1 MKLYHFVLL
10 SFVCFG
16 LLTFCGGG
24 KPAAEAEHTHEGEA
38 AGHSH
43 ETEAPG
49 QAEQEADT
57 AGHTHEGEAADHTHA
72 QEGETPPEAAEEE
85 HEHQDLTVPADKQKA
100 WGIRVGHVHK
110 ESLTARIV
118 LPGVMAMNENRT
130 AHVSAFVDGQIAD
143 LTADLG
149 HKVRR
154 GQPLLTLNSPEFAQ
168 IQADFLQ
175 ARARYNLSR
184 SEYERA
190 QALWEA
196 KAIEEKEY
204 LRRQAE
210 NEKLATEYGV
220 LGSKL
225 HSLGLTHDQ
234 IETLIQKCS
243 LIEDQDYKCD
253 VADPLL
259 PILSPLSGTVIFRDV
274 VRGAHI
280 EPEKILLTVSDLGR
294 LWAHLDVY
302 EKDIPLVSV
311 KSQVSIQTS
320 LYPGRSFPAHIT
332 YVSNLLDE
340 KLRTMKVRVEVENPE
355 GLLKPNMYVQGVL
368 ESPINDGEKVLAVP
382 EEAVQILDGE
392 KVVFVREAGDVFA
405 VRHVRIG
412 DKVGDHR
419 IILAGLTEHE
429 DVVLKGAFTLKTEI
443 SKGTFGHSHV
453 H

>member
-1 MKLYHFVLL
+1 MKLYHIVLFSVL
-10 SFVCFG
+10 CFG
-16 LLTFCGGG
+16 LLAFCGGG
-24 KPAAEAEHTHEGEA
+24 KPAVEE
-38 AGHSH
+38 
-43 ETEAPG
+43 
-49 QAEQEADT
+49 
-57 AGHTHEGEAADHTHA
+57 GHTHEGEAADHAYETEEASQAEQEAEPAAHTHEGEAADPTPA
-72 QEGETPPEAAEEE
+72 QEGETPPETAED
-85 HEHQDLTVPADKQKA
+85 EHQDLTVPADKQKA

-110 ESLTARIV
+110 ESLTARVV
-118 LPGVMAMNENRT
+118 LPGVMALNENRT
-130 AHVSAFVDGQIAD
+130 AHVSAFVHGQIAD
-143 LTADLG
+143 LSVDLG

-225 HSLGLTHDQ
+225 HSLGISHEQ
-234 IETLIQKCS
+234 IEAIIEKCS
-243 LIEDQDYKCD
+243 LVEEQDYKCE

-259 PILSPLSGTVIFRDV
+259 PILSPISGTVIFRDV
-274 VRGAHI
+274 VRGSHI
-280 EPEKILLTVSDLGR
+280 DPEKILLTVSDLGR

-302 EKDIPLVSV
+302 EKDIPLVSK

-320 LYPGRSFPAHIT
+320 LYPGRSFPASIT

-368 ESPINDGEKVLAVP
+368 ESPINHGEKVLAVP
-382 EEAVQILDGE
+382 EEAVQSLDGE
-392 KVVFVREAGDVFA
+392 KVVFVRETGDVFE

-419 IILAGLTEHE
+419 IILAGLKEHE

>member
-1 MKLYHFVLL
+1 MKLHQIVLL
-10 SFVCFG
+10 SILCCGV
-16 LLTFCGGG
+16 LVFCGGG
-24 KPAAEAEHTHEGEA
+24 KPAAEGEHTN
-38 AGHSH
+38 
-43 ETEAPG
+43 ETEEAG
-49 QAEQEADT
+49 QAAQETET
-57 AGHTHEGEAADHTHA
+57 AGHTHEGEEADHTQ
-72 QEGETPPEAAEEE
+72 QEGETPPEEAETEEE
-85 HEHQDLTVPADKQKA
+85 HQDVTVPADKQKA
-100 WGIRVGHVHK
+100 WGISVGHVHK
-110 ESLTARIV
+110 ESLTARVV
-118 LPGVMAMNENRT
+118 LPGIMALNENRT
-130 AHVSAFVDGQIAD
+130 AHVSAFVHGQID
-143 LTADLG
+143 GLNADLG
-149 HKVRR
+149 HQVRR
-154 GQPLLTLNSPEFAQ
+154 GQALLTLNSPEFAQ

-184 SEYERA
+184 SEYKRA

-234 IETLIQKCS
+234 IEALIEKCS
-243 LIEDQDYKCD
+243 LVEEQEYKCE

-259 PILSPLSGTVIFRDV
+259 PILSPISGTVIFRDV
-274 VRGAHI
+274 LKGAHI

-294 LWAHLDVY
+294 LWALLDVY
-302 EKDIPLVSV
+302 EKDIPLVKQESL
-311 KSQVSIQTS
+311 VSIQAS
-320 LYPGRSFPAHIT
+320 LYPGRSFPARIT
-332 YVSNLLDE
+332 YVSNLIDE
-340 KLRTMKVRVEVENPE
+340 KLRTMKVRVEVENPD

-368 ESPINDGEKVLAVP
+368 ESLINDGEKVLAVP
-382 EEAVQILDGE
+382 EEAVQSLDGE
-392 KVVFVREAGDVFA
+392 KVVFVRESEDVFT

-443 SKGTFGHSHV
+443 SKGTFGHSHI